1 MDDKISR
8 RLNQI
13 EEAKKTGMNMIRKY
27 ATPKKI
33 FSIIEMLASVI
44 LIIGVNIITA
54 RFDISKLTELWFWV
68 RTAAT
73 TLGIFMLFR
82 AVVNSRFDA
91 TAHRDVVVDAR
102 DDYQK
107 HNRGKGLDFK
117 DFIKMFNL
125 RTKIETYVSIINSK
139 ILKLEL
145 RLYKLTRKNIKL
157 EKKNAKIAKIEG
169 RIDDYKHQITTD
181 YINEHI
187 DSIHVKYYMVYV
199 TDFNSEDTFAS
210 SGIMTRD
217 TYNQTFNLA
226 SLKNMATY
234 IVSATFLGIGIF
246 DPNASSVDIAVSILG
261 ALVMIATRIATA
273 LMEAERIYDSTITKS
288 LIDRTTILKEYYE
301 WRSKNQEG
309 LESSIMPK
317 EEPIIPPTE

>member
-13 EEAKKTGMNMIRKY
+13 DEAKKVGMNTIRKY

-91 TAHRDVVVDAR
+91 TAEREVVVNAR
-102 DDYQK
+102 NEYRTLNLK
-107 HNRGKGLDFK
+107 RGLDFK
-117 DFIKMFNL
+117 EFIKEYNL
-125 RTKIETYVSIINSK
+125 RTKIEVFTSIVNSK

-145 RLYKLTRKNIKL
+145 KLYKLTRKNMRL
-157 EKKNAKIAKIEG
+157 ERKNAKIAKMESRIEE
-169 RIDDYKHQITTD
+169 YKHQLTTE

-199 TDFNSEDTFAS
+199 TDFNSEDTFATG
-210 SGIMTRD
+210 GIMTRD

-234 IVSATFLGIGIF
+234 IISATFLGIGIF
-246 DPNASSVDIAVSILG
+246 DPNASAVDIAVSILG

-288 LIDRTTILKEYYE
+288 LIDRTTVLKEYYE
-301 WRSKNQEG
+301 WQSKNQKG